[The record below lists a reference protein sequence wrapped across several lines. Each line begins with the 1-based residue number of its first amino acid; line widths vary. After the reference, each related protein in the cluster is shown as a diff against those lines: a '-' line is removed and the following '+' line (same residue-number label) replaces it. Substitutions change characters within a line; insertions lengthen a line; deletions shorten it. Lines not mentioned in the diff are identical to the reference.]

1 MKSTSS
7 AIHMLNGVVIHST
20 SRSQKCISLSSTE
33 AEWYAASS
41 ATCDGFY
48 LQHIVEFLTNNS
60 CERLSLYTD
69 NSAVRMLT
77 LKCGVGRLRHIKGRM
92 LWLQEKMAAGELS
105 IKQVQ
110 TAWNVA
116 DLNTKGLSRER
127 FLGLLFMLG
136 FVNEKGSAIGE
147 YENSRMLHKEPM
159 KQHVKVIAQ
168 SLTLEGGFTG
178 EGISSSHVNKVSKRV
193 LRILSAL
200 PVLCWKLQKEF
211 H

>member
-1 MKSTSS
+1 MIETFSDSDWSGAGDMKSTSS
-7 AIHMLNGVVIHST
+7 AVHMLNGVVIHST

-48 LQHIVEFLTNNS
+48 LQHIVEFLSNNG
-60 CERLSLYTD
+60 CEYLSLYAD
-69 NSAVRMLT
+69 NSAVRMLS

-92 LWLQEKMAAGELS
+92 LWLQEKMADGELS
-105 IKQVQ
+105 IKLVQ

-116 DLNTKGLSRER
+116 DLNTKGLSRDR

-147 YENSRMLHKEPM
+147 
-159 KQHVKVIAQ
+159 
-168 SLTLEGGFTG
+168 
-178 EGISSSHVNKVSKRV
+178 
-193 LRILSAL
+193 
-200 PVLCWKLQKEF
+200 
-211 H
+211 